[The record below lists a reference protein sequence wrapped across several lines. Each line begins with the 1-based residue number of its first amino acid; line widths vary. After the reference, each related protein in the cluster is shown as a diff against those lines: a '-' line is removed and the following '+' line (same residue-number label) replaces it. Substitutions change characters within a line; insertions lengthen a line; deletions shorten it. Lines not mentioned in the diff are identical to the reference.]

1 MKDVDRKQLIIQILL
16 LLSIKFRCI
25 RILCNTVQTDVNLNR
40 HQIYN
45 NIIQQDNS
53 LWKCY
58 CIAWLPFWNL
68 EWDRRDRILLMTIH
82 LSFLLLFA
90 STNPLGFSDENIVIT
105 Y

>member
-1 MKDVDRKQLIIQILL
+1 MEMLL
-16 LLSIKFRCI
+16 YRMAAI
-25 RILCNTVQTDVNLNR
+25 
-40 HQIYN
+40 
-45 NIIQQDNS
+45 
-53 LWKCY
+53 
-58 CIAWLPFWNL
+58 WNL